1 MRLIQ
6 GKLVCKFKH
15 SLNCTYYY
23 NNKAWGYI
31 LTNAYLDI
39 GNHQRKKSTRLKFLS
54 ITNIEVVV

>member
-39 GNHQRKKSTRLKFLS
+39 AW
-54 ITNIEVVV
+54 